1 LLKKEIR
8 LLGLS
13 AAKKKF
19 GFLVVGVVFRG
30 NLWLDGVISNLIE
43 HDDPD
48 RKSLI
53 SKTIKRSKQYSQLH
67 AVMLAKQGLIPD
79 HELSELASETNVP
92 VIAVLESRPTR
103 HPFKPRQ
110 NTNHY
115 WLRVNSKC
123 VPVLAAGVTKED
135 AEKMFAIGCTSGAK
149 VPEAVRVAELIV
161 RQAVV
166 D

>member
-103 HPFKPRQ
+103 RPLKPLQ

-115 WLRVNSKC
+115 WLRVNGKC
-123 VPVLAAGVTKED
+123 VHVLAAGVTKEG

-149 VPEAVRVAELIV
+149 VPEAVRVAELIL